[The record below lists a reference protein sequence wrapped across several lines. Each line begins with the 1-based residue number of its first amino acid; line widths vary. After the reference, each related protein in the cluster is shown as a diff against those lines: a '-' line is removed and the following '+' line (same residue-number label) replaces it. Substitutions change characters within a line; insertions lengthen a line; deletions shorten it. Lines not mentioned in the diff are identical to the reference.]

1 MNTILVTGSAGFIGF
16 HASLTLLKKGVHV
29 IGVDNLN
36 NYYDPSLKTARNKI
50 LKENK
55 NYKFYKINICDYKK
69 IEQIF
74 KKNKINKICHLAAE
88 VGVRSSIDR
97 PIDYVQTNIVG
108 FTNII
113 DLARK
118 YKIEK
123 FVFAS
128 SSSVY
133 GNNKKL
139 PFSEIDNVDQP
150 ISIYAATKK
159 SDELIAYAYH
169 HLYKLPCV
177 GLRFFTVYGPW
188 GRPDMALFKFIKLIL
203 QNKSIPIYNKG
214 NHQRDFTY
222 IDDIIAGVQAALDE
236 KIDFNIINLGN
247 NTKIKLAV
255 FIKKIEAA
263 IGKKAKIKYLLKQN
277 GDVLKTRADISRAR
291 KILNYKP
298 KVGLEEGLQKFIK
311 WYRQFYY

>member
-16 HASLTLLKKGVHV
+16 HTSLALLKKGVQV
-29 IGVDNLN
+29 VGVDNIN
-36 NYYDPSLKTARNKI
+36 NYYDPNLKIARNKI
-50 LKENK
+50 LKKNK
-55 NYKFYKINICDYKK
+55 NYKFYKVNICDYNKLK
-69 IEQIF
+69 QIF
-74 KKNKINKICHLAAE
+74 QKNKINKICHLAAE

-97 PIDYVQTNIVG
+97 PHDYIQTNIVG

-113 DLARK
+113 ELARK
-118 YKIEK
+118 YNIEK

-133 GNNKKL
+133 GNNKKM

-159 SDELIAYAYH
+159 SDELIAYVYH

-188 GRPDMALFKFIKLIL
+188 GRPDMALFKFTKLIL
-203 QNKSIPIYNKG
+203 QNKPVPIYNNG

-222 IDDIIAGVQAALDE
+222 INDIVSGILAALN
-236 KIDFNIINLGN
+236 KKTSFNIINLGN
-247 NTKIKLAV
+247 NTNVKLSV
-255 FIKKIEAA
+255 FIKKIENAL
-263 IGKKAKIKYLLKQN
+263 GKKAKIKYLPKQG
-277 GDVLKTRADISRAR
+277 GDVHKTQADISQAK

-298 KVGLEEGLQKFIK
+298 KVKLYKGLQIFIQ
-311 WYRQFYY
+311 WYRKFYY

>member
-16 HASLTLLKKGVHV
+16 HASLALLKEGMHV

-36 NYYDPSLKTARNKI
+36 NYYEPSLKTARNKI
-50 LKENK
+50 LKKNK

-133 GNNKKL
+133 GNNKKM

-169 HLYKLPCV
+169 YLYKLPCV

-188 GRPDMALFKFIKLIL
+188 GRPDMALFKFTKLIL
-203 QNKSIPIYNKG
+203 QNKPIPIYNRG

-222 IDDIIAGVQAALDE
+222 IDDIIAGIQNALDR
-236 KIDFNIINLGN
+236 KIDFKIINLGN

-263 IGKKAKIKYLLKQN
+263 IGKKAKIKYLSKQK
-277 GDVLKTRADISRAR
+277 GDVFKTRADISRAR
-291 KILNYKP
+291 NMLNYKP